1 EVAEAWNPVGA
12 EADTA
17 FAAGDLLATY
27 DVPAADTLVVLPLPD
42 SWVSANDEAL
52 RGDSVLTAVHGFKLL
67 LEEGAPGGAVVGFD
81 ALRSR
86 LRLTTSEDTVDYLLR
101 EVFTHVERGD
111 AAAPPGDIVVMRDG
125 AGEALAVTL
134 PSEGVGAAA
143 VARAVFRL
151 DADPSLLD
159 GGLLARSL
167 PDGLGLVGVTE
178 SGTRLLIAETELD
191 EGASSYAFTSVALT
205 RVIQDAVLGEPL
217 FVRYLVV
224 PSQSPLALDVLPV
237 VVGPPPGQGEAE
249 RRPRLV
255 LTVVPAAD

>member
-1 EVAEAWNPVGA
+1 RPAISTLSLHGRSS
-12 EADTA
+12 
-17 FAAGDLLATY
+17 DL
-27 DVPAADTLVVLPLPD
+27 
-42 SWVSANDEAL
+42 
-52 RGDSVLTAVHGFKLL
+52 
-67 LEEGAPGGAVVGFD
+67 GAPGGAVVGFD

-111 AAAPPGDIVVMRDG
+111 AAAPPGDVVVMRDG

-224 PSQSPLALDVLPV
+224 PSQSPL
-237 VVGPPPGQGEAE
+237 
-249 RRPRLV
+249 
-255 LTVVPAAD
+255 